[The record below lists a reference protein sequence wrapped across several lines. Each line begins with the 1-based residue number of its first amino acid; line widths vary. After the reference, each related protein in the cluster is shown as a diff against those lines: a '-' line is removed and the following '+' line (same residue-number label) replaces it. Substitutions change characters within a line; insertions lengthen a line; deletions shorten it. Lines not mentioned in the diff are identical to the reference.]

1 MLSEAMLYVRDN
13 QTLTNQT
20 HNPTF
25 LHNGLY
31 YVQKIS
37 AKNNNSTKRYDPQK
51 MYKRT

>member
-1 MLSEAMLYVRDN
+1 MLSKAVWYVRD
-13 QTLTNQT
+13 NQT

-25 LHNGLY
+25 LHSGLH

-37 AKNNNSTKRYDPQK
+37 AKNNNSTKLYDPQK